1 LRQER
6 GDVHPSFFSIGGL
19 LARCWRAKSPITPWI
34 CASSVLTSGALWDAV
49 RTGGPIDFIM
59 LGLAGY
65 ELVIG
70 LTEEPAP
77 RLLATVG
84 DRDLE
89 RPPDLAR

>member
-1 LRQER
+1 LRQQ
-6 GDVHPSFFSIGGL
+6 GSDVHPSFFSMGGL
-19 LARCWRAKSPITPWI
+19 LARCWRTKSPITPWI
-34 CASSVLTSGALWDAV
+34 CASSVLASGAVWDAV

-70 LTEEPAP
+70 LTEEPAS
-77 RLLATVG
+77 RLLVTVG

-89 RPPDLAR
+89 RPPDPAC